1 MLITYQGMAMLSIRT
16 VHYLLIGL
24 QGPVQSGL
32 FAFLGRTEDWDWDW
46 DWTDLNMEDW
56 DWD

>member
-1 MLITYQGMAMLSIRT
+1 MAVALAGT
-16 VHYLLIGL
+16 DTAIGL
-24 QGPVQSGL
+24 QGPVQSSL
-32 FAFLGRTEDWDWDW
+32 FAFLGRTEDWDW